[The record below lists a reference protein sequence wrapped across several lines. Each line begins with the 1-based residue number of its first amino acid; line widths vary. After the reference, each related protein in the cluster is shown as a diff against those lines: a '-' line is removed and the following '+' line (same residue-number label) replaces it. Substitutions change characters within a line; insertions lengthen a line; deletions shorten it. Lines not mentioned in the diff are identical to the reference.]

1 MRVEAEPAYILHQ
14 RPYRETSL
22 LLDVFTCNHG
32 RIGLVA
38 RGAKRQKSGQAVL
51 LQPFRPLTL
60 FYSIR
65 GDLGNLHHVETAGTT
80 PPMTGDSMLAGFYI
94 NELVVRLLHRDDPH
108 TELFAAYETVLVNLQ
123 ADQQQALRYFEIDLL
138 EAIGFGPV
146 LDHDV
151 ISGEPLVADGLYQY
165 VSERGPSAEEFVPG
179 EHVSIH
185 GRTLLELA
193 NRSLGSATSMKEAK
207 HLLRQEIS
215 CHLGNRP
222 LASRELYQSYLQNR
236 GHSRR

>member
-38 RGAKRQKSGQAVL
+38 RGAKRQKTGQAVL
-51 LQPFRPLTL
+51 LQPFRPLSL
-60 FYSIR
+60 DYSIR
-65 GDLGNLHHVETAGTT
+65 GELGNLHQVEAAGTVAQ
-80 PPMTGDSMLAGFYI
+80 MTGDSMLAGFYI

-108 TELFAAYETVLVNLQ
+108 TELFAAYETVLRKLHE
-123 ADQQQALRYFEIDLL
+123 DQQQALRYFEMDLL

-151 ISGEPLVADGLYQY
+151 ISGEPLVADNMYQY
-165 VSERGPSAEEFVPG
+165 VSERGPSAVESVPG
-179 EHVSIH
+179 EHVSVH
-185 GRTLLELA
+185 GQTLLELA
-193 NRSLGSATSMKEAK
+193 NRSLGSATSLKEAK
-207 HLLRQEIS
+207 YLLRQEIS
-215 CHLGNRP
+215 CHLGGRP

-236 GHSRR
+236 GSSRR